1 MDLEELEV
9 VQRWMRKGEEKGLEA
24 WRGDLLVVLS
34 TRFGKV
40 EKDLEARI
48 LRIED
53 AALLEK
59 LIRRAAVV
67 QCPDHFF
74 REMP

>member
-1 MDLEELEV
+1 L
-9 VQRWMRKGEEKGLEA
+9 RKGEKRGIEQGVQKGLLEA
-24 WRGDLLVVLS
+24 RRGDLLAVLS

-40 EKDLEARI
+40 EKGLEARI

-59 LIRRAAVV
+59 LIRRAVV
-67 QCPDHFF
+67 VPDQRQFSG
-74 REMP
+74 EIP